1 MIFLGYSWGAFCLS
15 TFKLRYENQIFQNK
29 FLEGNEFEIL
39 ILVKIRNSKFMLN
52 FIFIIIFGN

>member
-1 MIFLGYSWGAFCLS
+1 MIFLGYLWGAFCLS
-15 TFKLRYENQIFQNK
+15 TFKLRNENQIFQNK
-29 FLEGNEFEIL
+29 VLVCNEFEIL